1 MEEQK
6 PSLAMYGFSRN
17 DEKWKQLQQ
26 LVCCNRWDENIFL
39 ERLFFMSFDTNVSP
53 LFPRTNSPAHVV
65 YLALGSNLGDRR
77 SNLAAALQQLREKV
91 ELHTIS
97 SVYETEPVG
106 YLDQPRFLNMVCCG
120 KTELSAQELLK
131 EVKTIEVTIGRQPS
145 FRNGPRPIDIDI
157 LLYDNLQLE
166 QDTLTIPHPRMHERA
181 FVLVP
186 LAEISP
192 SEIDPV
198 SGKTIRELAD
208 ALPHDGVKILAPNLR
223 IALDRDIQNGSPS
236 IHVRLGRA
244 GVVGVKK
251 VLLLGE
257 GPYQRW
263 SEATFNLY
271 ADLDTKRAGVH
282 MSRFSDVLEEVL
294 EEKANSSWPKIE
306 FLAEA
311 VAQALVERQVVSRAE
326 VHIHTA
332 LPLQK
337 WTPVSG
343 RRTQEVYGLLAQA
356 VATRYGSRR
365 LLGVEVE
372 GMVAC
377 PCAQDMVH
385 SFART
390 RLREEGFQVDAI
402 EKMLSVTPL
411 ATHNQRGRATL
422 LIGTQQDIEAGDL
435 VALVESAMSSENYAL
450 LKRPDELYIVNKAH
464 ANPHFVEDVVREVL
478 NGVVDKYTNLS
489 DDTFVWVHQR
499 NEETIHKY
507 DVDAEGWGTLGEL
520 RSELLQLVDVAH
532 HTSKEEWL
540 GAIEKATQ

>member
-1 MEEQK
+1 
-6 PSLAMYGFSRN
+6 
-17 DEKWKQLQQ
+17 
-26 LVCCNRWDENIFL
+26 
-39 ERLFFMSFDTNVSP
+39 MSFDNIVSP
-53 LFPRTNSPAHVV
+53 LFPHITNPKHIV

-77 SNLAAALQQLREKV
+77 GNLAAALQQLREKV
-91 ELHTIS
+91 EIHTIS

-120 KTELSAQELLK
+120 KTELAAQELLK
-131 EVKTIEVTIGRQPS
+131 EIKTIEVAIGRQAS
-145 FRNGPRPIDIDI
+145 FRNSPRPIDIDI
-157 LLYDNLQLE
+157 LLYDELQVE
-166 QDTLTIPHPRMHERA
+166 QETLTIPHPRMHERA

-192 SEIDPV
+192 NVLDPI
-198 SGKTIRELAD
+198 SGKTAQELAN
-208 ALPHDGVKILAPNLR
+208 ALPHDGVKKLAPNLR
-223 IALDRDIQNGSPS
+223 IALDHDIQSGSPS
-236 IHVRLGRA
+236 VHVRLGRA

-251 VLLLGE
+251 ALLLGPE
-257 GPYQRW
+257 NRQQW
-263 SEATFNLY
+263 FEVTFDLY

-294 EEKANSSWPKIE
+294 EEKANSNWPKIE
-306 FLAEA
+306 LLAEA
-311 VAQALVERQVVSRAE
+311 VAQAIVDRQVVARAE
-326 VHIHTA
+326 VYIHTA

-356 VATRYGSRR
+356 VATRRGSRR

-385 SFART
+385 SFAHM
-390 RLREEGFQVDAI
+390 RLQEEGFQNDAI

-422 LIGTQQDIEAGDL
+422 LIGTEQDIEAGDL
-435 VALVESAMSSENYAL
+435 VAIVESAMSSENYSL

-464 ANPHFVEDVVREVL
+464 ANPRFVEDVVREVL
-478 NGVVDKYTNLS
+478 NGVVDKYTSLS

-520 RSELLQLVDVAH
+520 RSELIQAVDVVH

-540 GAIEKATQ
+540 GSIEKATH

>member
-1 MEEQK
+1 
-6 PSLAMYGFSRN
+6 
-17 DEKWKQLQQ
+17 
-26 LVCCNRWDENIFL
+26 
-39 ERLFFMSFDTNVSP
+39 MSFDTTISP
-53 LFPRTNSPAHVV
+53 LFPRTTNPTHIV

-77 SNLAAALQQLREKV
+77 GNLAAALQRLREKV

-120 KTELSAQELLK
+120 KTELSAQKLLK
-131 EVKTIEVTIGRQPS
+131 EVKSIETLIGRQPS

-157 LLYDNLQLE
+157 LLYDDVQIE
-166 QDTLTIPHPRMHERA
+166 EETLTIPHPRMHERA

-186 LAEISP
+186 LTEISP
-192 SEIDPV
+192 NVIDPI
-198 SGKTIRELAD
+198 SGRTAQELAD

-223 IALDRDIQNGSPS
+223 IALDRDIQNSSPS

-251 VLLLGE
+251 ALLLGE
-257 GPYQRW
+257 GNRQQW
-263 SEATFNLY
+263 SEASFDLY

-294 EEKANSSWPKIE
+294 EEKANISWPKIE
-306 FLAEA
+306 LLAEA
-311 VAQALVERQVVSRAE
+311 VAQAIVERQVVARAE
-326 VHIHTA
+326 VHIRTA

-385 SFART
+385 SFT
-390 RLREEGFQVDAI
+390 RMRLQEEGFQSDTI

-422 LIGTQQDIEAGDL
+422 LIGTEQDIEASEL
-435 VALVESAMSSENYAL
+435 VALVENAMSSENYAL

-464 ANPHFVEDVVREVL
+464 ANPRFVEDVVREVL
-478 NGVVDKYTNLS
+478 NGVVDNYTSLPDN
-489 DDTFVWVHQR
+489 TFVWVHQR

-520 RSELLQLVDVAH
+520 RSELVQRIDVAH

-540 GAIEKATQ
+540 GAIEEVA